1 MLNIPFIFKGAI
13 FRPAQ
18 QLKLLEC
25 SRSICCCSDSQKGKS
40 SADSFRSAAW
50 SSTLRVDN
58 VTGTTKECRAVP
70 DSLGPSHKASRFL
83 FRDRGTARNG
93 DNAQVALWNEHA
105 SHNGP
110 PLFPGLNNI
119 GTAVLAQKPSFHQQ
133 QFVSIQ
139 RDAPWEGGMPGHCD
153 AGRRTMRLPLATLRW
168 RTRSSCRPA
177 LSVWKETNEPK
188 VSDKAVKYTSSD
200 LLFLKISLHQKE
212 NLYFLKSWIE
222 EVVVS
227 QCLDLNIPFL

>member
-1 MLNIPFIFKGAI
+1 MLSIPFIIKSDI

-40 SADSFRSAAW
+40 SADSFRSTGR
-50 SSTLRVDN
+50 SSTLHVDS

-70 DSLGPSHKASRFL
+70 DSLGPSHKASSFL
-83 FRDRGTARNG
+83 FRDRGLARNG
-93 DNAQVALWNEHA
+93 DKAQVALWNEHA

-153 AGRRTMRLPLATLRW
+153 AGRWTMAAVGPLLATLRRW
-168 RTRSSCRPA
+168 RTRSICRPQ
-177 LSVWKETNEPK
+177 LSFWKETNEPN
-188 VSDKAVKYTSSD
+188 VSGKAVK
-200 LLFLKISLHQKE
+200 
-212 NLYFLKSWIE
+212 
-222 EVVVS
+222 
-227 QCLDLNIPFL
+227 